1 MSDLGEDFVGAI
13 EGHCLEDIRA
23 VLDAGL
29 SLQARIRG
37 RALMNWLTEMY
48 SRSDRFSACVQLLLE
63 RGAPLDDPA
72 IAPVLLDDPTALAS
86 AVRAEP
92 SRLQL
97 RTTLVS
103 AFTPLVGA
111 SLLHVAAEYGNLK
124 AAHALLELGVDV
136 NATAAVDEFDL
147 GGHTP
152 LFHTVNSNGNR
163 SEPIMR
169 LLLEA
174 GARTDLR
181 LTGVT
186 WGRGFDWETTCFD
199 VTPLS
204 YAQMGLL
211 PQFQRRESDIYSN
224 IRRMLEISGR
234 RVPPLSN
241 IPNRYLHPKGEA

>member
-1 MSDLGEDFVGAI
+1 MSDLGEDFVGAT
-13 EGHCLEDIRA
+13 EGHCVEDIRA

-29 SLQARIRG
+29 SPHARIRG
-37 RALMNWLTEMY
+37 RSLMNWLTEMY
-48 SRSDRFSACVQLLLE
+48 SRSDRFPACVQLLLE
-63 RGAPLDDPA
+63 RGATLDDPA
-72 IAPVLLDDPTALAS
+72 IAPVLLDDGAALAA
-86 AVRAEP
+86 AVQLDP
-92 SRLQL
+92 SLLRH

-103 AFTPLVGA
+103 AFTPLVGV
-111 SLLHVAAEYGNLK
+111 SLLHLAAEFGNLK
-124 AAHALLELGVDV
+124 AARALLELGAEV

-181 LTGVT
+181 VNGIT
-186 WGRGFDWETTCFD
+186 WGQGFDWETTCFD

-211 PQFQRRESDIYSN
+211 AQFQRRESDIYSN
-224 IRRMLEISGR
+224 IRRMLEIAGR
-234 RVPPLSN
+234 KVPPLSN
-241 IPNRYLHPKGEA
+241 IPNRYLHPKGNA